1 MLDKRYGL
9 KYSMPHS
16 VVHIIDNSMYNGE
29 LPTVVTDDPSVYSTI
44 VVTGSPMGVD
54 NEIVNLTRSDV
65 LNVAFGMGNVSA
77 PDIKKYG
84 QSITYPADLINQNVP
99 VKLLRVTPEGSTYA
113 FSCLLIQWRIEDNV
127 LYIKYKTSDEVTA
140 NGIPAGKILTNFKN
154 PKRLHDAF
162 VNGMDKTFVDDDGN
176 EWNQRVFMTFIAAG
190 RGSAYNKYRVTI
202 NPVQQT
208 RRPAN
213 IKYMFTTLDTIDG
226 VTVEKFFSSIFN
238 ENNETRPD
246 AADPLNVVVGQRVP
260 GSSIIIPTINED
272 AVRELYNV
280 YMNLLKSNI
289 DNRIYA
295 NYVIS
300 DKSYYDDVYKRMS
313 LNIFDPIF
321 GRYIYNGDS
330 DVKLPFIQL
339 EMSNIDVPMLDSGHI
354 IYDTLGLTKDTSP
367 SIKAETYRAK
377 LTRPTKLY
385 DLLLDKKVLYG
396 INNETDT
403 YHVGNV
409 YLPDMVSNTLYMT
422 TTINQ
427 STGAVTNIPIYQVS
441 YDENGDNATISK
453 DNFKYTIDIGEIA
466 DVTVTADV
474 KTAIEDAIKKMISK
488 KEYQPTIQTSIVS
501 QGSSVEY
508 KPDWILFTYS
518 LPNDK
523 FVIKYNSI
531 NAKRFGIARITYT
544 NSGANAAINP
554 TPAANEIYTSKSEIY
569 KALVYPSTTVASFAY
584 NSHQQYYNKLGST
597 IIDTASATGE
607 NDIVY
612 VNLYDINKGIL
623 SDDDYKKMYIA
634 EDNPFVANV
643 KPPESVKIETNIS
656 GESIDLIE
664 YVSAKY
670 RFNKSTFK
678 FEYGIDSSTFGYT
691 VGQIIGLVE
700 YPDVQF
706 KINSVEYAAK
716 TDPSSG
722 KIVYHITTDGG
733 QTSDWVP
740 SDNIEFAWEKCYIS
754 TMTIEPISTFDSV
767 LTEAK
772 NYNLD
777 SRVIKHID
785 YAGPPYKAG
794 KYYVKRTN
802 PSGYSQYQPDTP
814 PTELEWREIYPT
826 LYTKTS
832 DDPEEY
838 TQNNTAEAMYTPDF
852 ANPPEGKVWYKL
864 NTDSNAYEE
873 LTTQPEDWVTKYF
886 NYYVGTTAT
895 QSGATIHI
903 DPATDINV
911 VSDEKV
917 PYGITRF
924 DIVGPA
930 GSIYSYTINN
940 NSIPANY
947 YVGEYGKNPTSEAG
961 GIPISHGS
969 TGFFDT
975 ETNPIIFKWKYSELL
990 VRAYKGLIDPRI
1002 KSPTRCP
1009 AKYLFDGGTN
1019 TIIGQTILPY
1029 MTYSPT
1035 DIILASTIFTDEE
1048 KEEVQLN
1055 EDIINNNIYGYDQT
1069 IGIDVKQAMYDLME
1083 YRCYYGMP
1091 EDKRP
1096 IGPGSG
1102 LSLHLDSGVT
1112 SAATTLLMNTS
1123 FIKRFTNPNA
1133 SWDIGGYTSMTD
1145 GITYTY
1151 VKRIVQNIFS
1161 HMRQFSVNKP
1171 FVGKYTNV
1179 ASNEYTSFYPDIDTT
1194 DWEEREM
1201 YYNSGGNAWIMDVN
1215 GNLQRRSQRSLYR
1228 EGDTSDLIQENNMR
1242 TLSLLV
1248 YLLQNKIDTYLLE
1261 YNDDGVLK
1269 TLKDDVDNMFTN
1281 WVGNLVQALDI
1292 RFERD
1297 INPFDGGEI
1306 VVCYCDV
1313 TFRGLILRV
1322 PIIVNVQRRAE
1333 G

>member
-113 FSCLLIQWRIEDNV
+113 FSCLLLQWRIEDNV

-176 EWNQRVFMTFIAAG
+176 TWNQRVFMTFISAG

-272 AVRELYNV
+272 AVRELYNA

-289 DNRIYA
+289 DNRIYE

-300 DKSYYDDVYKRMS
+300 DKSYYDDVYKKMT

-339 EMSNIDVPMLDSGHI
+339 EMSNLDVPMLDSGHI
-354 IYDTLGLTKDTSP
+354 IYDTLGLAKDATP
-367 SIKAETYRAK
+367 HDKADTYRNK
-377 LTRPTKLY
+377 LIRPTKLY
-385 DLLLDKKVLYG
+385 DLLLDKNVLYG
-396 INNETDT
+396 INNKTNT
-403 YHVGNV
+403 YHIGNV
-409 YLPDMVSNTLYMT
+409 YLPDKVSNTLYMT

-427 STGAVTNIPIYQVS
+427 STGAVTNIPIYQVC
-441 YDENGDNATISK
+441 YDNGTTKSK
-453 DNFKYTIDIGEIA
+453 ENFKYTIDIGEITNVA
-466 DVTVTADV
+466 AA
-474 KTAIEDAIKKMISK
+474 KTAIETTIKSK
-488 KEYQPTIQTSIVS
+488 IDKNEYQPTVQSSIVS
-501 QGSSVEY
+501 QGSYAQY
-508 KPDWILFTYS
+508 KPDWILFAYS
-518 LPNDK
+518 LPSDD
-523 FVIKYNSI
+523 FATKYSSTD
-531 NAKRFGIARITYT
+531 AKRFGIARITYT
-544 NSGANAAINP
+544 NSGVNTANA
-554 TPAANEIYTSKSEIY
+554 TPVAGTILTTKSEIY
-569 KALVYPSTTVASFAY
+569 GALVYPSTTVASFAY
-584 NSHQQYYNKLGST
+584 NPNQQYYNKIGST
-597 IIDTASATGE
+597 IINIASTNE
-607 NDIVY
+607 DQIVS
-612 VNLYDINKGIL
+612 VNLYDINKSTL
-623 SDDDYKKMYIA
+623 YVDYKKMYIA

-656 GESIDLIE
+656 GGSIDLIE

-670 RFNKSTFK
+670 RFKNLIFK
-678 FEYGIDSSTFGYT
+678 LEYGDNTSTFGYAAD
-691 VGQIIGLVE
+691 QIIGLVE
-700 YPDVQF
+700 YSDVQF
-706 KINSVEYAAK
+706 KINSVEYISR
-716 TDPSSG
+716 TNPSTG
-722 KIVYHITTDGG
+722 ELEYLIVGG
-733 QTSDWVP
+733 QYGRRWALP
-740 SDNIEFAWEKCYIS
+740 SDAGFGWDKCYIR
-754 TMTIEPISTFDSV
+754 TMILESISTFESV

-772 NYNLD
+772 DYALD
-777 SRVIKHID
+777 SRVITHIK
-785 YAGPPYKAG
+785 YAGPAYEAG
-794 KYYVKRTN
+794 KYYVKIGATTYR
-802 PSGYSQYQPDTP
+802 PYAPDTL
-814 PTELEWREIYPT
+814 PTELEWGNTYPT

-832 DDPEEY
+832 DDPEQY
-838 TQNNTAEAMYTPDF
+838 TQNTIASMNAPDF
-852 ANPPEGKVWYKL
+852 SNPPEGKIWYKYDTET
-864 NTDSNAYEE
+864 NVYAR
-873 LTTQPEDWVTKYF
+873 LTEQPEDWATKYF
-886 NYYVGTTAT
+886 NYYVGTTTT
-895 QSGATIHI
+895 QGYGAKIYI
-903 DPATDINV
+903 NPATDINV

-930 GSIYSYTINN
+930 GSVYSYTINN

-961 GIPISHGS
+961 GIPIAHGF

-1055 EDIINNNIYGYDQT
+1055 EDIINNNIHGYDQT

-1133 SWDIGGYTSMTD
+1133 SWDIGGYTSMAD

-1151 VKRIVQNIFS
+1151 VKRIVQNMFS

-1297 INPFDGGEI
+1297 INPYDGGEI

>member
-113 FSCLLIQWRIEDNV
+113 FSCLLLQWRIEDNV

-176 EWNQRVFMTFIAAG
+176 EWNQRVFMTFISAG

-272 AVRELYNV
+272 AVRELYNA

-289 DNRIYA
+289 DNRIYE

-300 DKSYYDDVYKRMS
+300 DKSYYDDVYKKMS

-339 EMSNIDVPMLDSGHI
+339 EMSNLDVPLLDSGHI
-354 IYDTLGLTKDTSP
+354 IYDSLGLTKDTTSYA
-367 SIKAETYRAK
+367 KAEAYRNK

-385 DLLLDKKVLYG
+385 DLLLDKQVLYG
-396 INNETDT
+396 INDGTDT

-409 YLPDMVSNTLYMT
+409 YLPDKVSNTLYMT

-427 STGAVTNIPIYQVS
+427 STGAVTNIPIYQV
-441 YDENGDNATISK
+441 YYNNANGIKSK
-453 DNFKYTIDIGEIA
+453 ESFKYTIDIGVIS
-466 DVTVTADV
+466 DVTAAE
-474 KTAIEDAIKKMISK
+474 TAIETKIKSK
-488 KEYQPTIQTSIVS
+488 IDNKEYQPTVQSSIVS
-501 QGSSVEY
+501 QGSSIQY

-523 FVIKYNSI
+523 FADKYSST
-531 NAKRFGIARITYT
+531 NAKRFGIARITY
-544 NSGANAAINP
+544 ANDGVNANINTTP
-554 TPAANEIYTSKSEIY
+554 TAETIFTSKSEIY
-569 KALVYPSTTVASFAY
+569 GALVYPSTTVASFAY
-584 NSHQQYYNKLGST
+584 NVNQQYYNKIGST
-597 IIDTASATGE
+597 IINIASTDE
-607 NDIVY
+607 NQIVS
-612 VNLYDINKGIL
+612 VNLYDINKSTLYNG
-623 SDDDYKKMYIA
+623 YRKMYIA
-634 EDNPFVANV
+634 ESNPFVANV

-670 RFNKSTFK
+670 RFKNSIFK
-678 FEYGIDSSTFGYT
+678 LEYGENTSTYGYT
-691 VGQIIGLVE
+691 AGQVVGLVE
-700 YPDVQF
+700 YSDIKF
-706 KINSVEYAAK
+706 KINSVEYITK
-716 TDPSSG
+716 PDPSSG
-722 KIVYHITTDGG
+722 ELRYLIIGG
-733 QTSDWVP
+733 QYGRQWAFPTDPGFGW
-740 SDNIEFAWEKCYIS
+740 DKCYINS
-754 TMTIEPISTFDSV
+754 MILESISTFDSV
-767 LTEAK
+767 LTEEK
-772 NYNLD
+772 DYDLD
-777 SRVIKHID
+777 SRVITPIA
-785 YAGPPYKAG
+785 YAGPPYVAG
-794 KYYVKRTN
+794 KYYVKIGATTYR
-802 PSGYSQYQPDTP
+802 PYAPATP
-814 PTELEWREIYPT
+814 NEIEWRNDYPT

-832 DDPEEY
+832 DDSETYIQNTPESM
-838 TQNNTAEAMYTPDF
+838 NAPDF
-852 ANPPEGKVWYKL
+852 DNPHEGKIWYKYDTETKGYKQL
-864 NTDSNAYEE
+864 E
-873 LTTQPEDWVTKYF
+873 TQPDDWVTKYF
-886 NYYVGTTAT
+886 NYYVGTTTT
-895 QSGATIHI
+895 QGYGAKIHI
-903 DPATDINV
+903 NPANDINV

-961 GIPISHGS
+961 GIPIAHGF

-1055 EDIINNNIYGYDQT
+1055 EDIINNNIHGYDQT

-1133 SWDIGGYTSMTD
+1133 SWDIGGYTSMSD

-1151 VKRIVQNIFS
+1151 VKRIVQNMFS

-1171 FVGKYTNV
+1171 FVGKYTNI

-1297 INPFDGGEI
+1297 INPYDGGEI